1 MSNTAD
7 TAQTPVEPS
16 NVDSDGLSTASA
28 VDTPEDTSDAPEGT
42 GERKPPREQRYRQ
55 ERNQARDERNALA
68 ARLEQLQTAE
78 LHRLAGEHLA
88 APEDISLSGKPL
100 SEFLTPEGWVDHQA
114 VETAAKSVIGS
125 RPGLSK
131 HQTATDR
138 SQGHG
143 HLPRQTPS
151 WDAVLKS

>member
-1 MSNTAD
+1 MSEID
-7 TAQTPVEPS
+7 TETIDAAIPE
-16 NVDSDGLSTASA
+16 SA
-28 VDTPEDTSDAPEGT
+28 VDEPVDAPEGDDAAET
-42 GERKPPREQRYRQ
+42 PKANREARYRV

-114 VETAAKSVIGS
+114 VEAAAKSVIGS

-131 HQTATDR
+131 HSPATDR

-143 HLPRQTPS
+143 FAAATAQPS
-151 WDAVLKS
+151 FSDLLKS

>member
-1 MSNTAD
+1 MSNTTS
-7 TAQTPVEPS
+7 TAQTPVEAS
-16 NVDSDGLSTASA
+16 SVDSDGLSTASA
-28 VDTPEDTSDAPEGT
+28 VDTPEGTSDASEGT

-114 VETAAKSVIGS
+114 VEAAARSVIGS

-143 HLPRQTPS
+143 VEVKPEPTWNGLL
-151 WDAVLKS
+151 AK